1 MTLREIL
8 EKLRV
13 ETSTILLWLLVAMI
27 AYLAIGAWFDTSQ
40 FHVFAGDDLRSFTAA
55 KRGAGGV
62 NQMMISFYKFRP
74 VTALLFGGVARWTN
88 CDFRAV
94 VSTGLMLHTINGL
107 LFFYL
112 LYYRIRLPLVI
123 SFGITVVAVF
133 NRFATYLFMQDTA
146 LIEGL
151 AIAVFLV
158 LLIVSL
164 SFIQQPTIGRALR
177 LAALFTIIIYTY
189 EQYLVLALPLLLL
202 GIFRFRVDR
211 KSAVILS
218 VGVILS
224 VLSNFLIKTFVLRTP
239 ILIGTA
245 TVPIGFNPIQ
255 ICLFLLSGTLNLVGI
270 NRGPA
275 YLSLE
280 DFPDSPAWIKVISL
294 AAAALSFLLVFGA
307 ITGAMSAKSSE
318 RKPALIRLSFYGS
331 MISVLLLSASI
342 TFRQQYSWLYP
353 SYLAF
358 LAFLGSAVMVTRA
371 RRASV
376 QLALTCLVFLSLP
389 REIYLARR
397 HSQFF
402 AFQADQIASNLFTT
416 LHHISG
422 IGATDVVLIRGDVP
436 GKSWVF
442 MENRFFSRYTF
453 STPFNG
459 YMFSRFYALPNLEF
473 EEKSSGA
480 EARDRATLVLEYDA
494 RSRSFNVLR
503 KCSPAN

>member
-1 MTLREIL
+1 
-8 EKLRV
+8 
-13 ETSTILLWLLVAMI
+13 
-27 AYLAIGAWFDTSQ
+27 
-40 FHVFAGDDLRSFTAA
+40 
-55 KRGAGGV
+55 
-62 NQMMISFYKFRP
+62 
-74 VTALLFGGVARWTN
+74 
-88 CDFRAV
+88 
-94 VSTGLMLHTINGL
+94 
-107 LFFYL
+107 
-112 LYYRIRLPLVI
+112 
-123 SFGITVVAVF
+123 
-133 NRFATYLFMQDTA
+133 
-146 LIEGL
+146 
-151 AIAVFLV
+151 
-158 LLIVSL
+158 
-164 SFIQQPTIGRALR
+164 
-177 LAALFTIIIYTY
+177 
-189 EQYLVLALPLLLL
+189 
-202 GIFRFRVDR
+202 
-211 KSAVILS
+211 
-218 VGVILS
+218 
-224 VLSNFLIKTFVLRTP
+224 
-239 ILIGTA
+239 
-245 TVPIGFNPIQ
+245 
-255 ICLFLLSGTLNLVGI
+255 
-270 NRGPA
+270 
-275 YLSLE
+275 
-280 DFPDSPAWIKVISL
+280 
-294 AAAALSFLLVFGA
+294 LVFGA